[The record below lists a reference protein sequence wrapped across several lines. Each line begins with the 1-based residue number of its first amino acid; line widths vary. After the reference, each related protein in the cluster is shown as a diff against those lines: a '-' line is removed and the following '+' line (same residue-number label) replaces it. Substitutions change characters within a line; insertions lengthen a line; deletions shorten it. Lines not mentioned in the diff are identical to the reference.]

1 MRGDPRLA
9 SKSNSYWKRL
19 SKHVKR
25 SKMENNQA
33 LVYFHYTE
41 AGQLFYVGIS
51 SNKDLGR
58 AETKWNRSK
67 FWQNKV
73 SKHGLNVEIVH
84 DGISWE
90 EALKWEVHYIALY
103 GRRNN
108 NTGVLVNLTD
118 GGDGVLGMVWSD
130 EQKKAMSERAK
141 KRLDSPEARKTMSE
155 QAKKFFENPEARMA
169 QSKRMKER
177 FETAESRKTHTEK
190 IKEYFK
196 NPEAQRSH
204 SEIMKKLFRT
214 PEARRVMSERMKNY
228 FKDPEA
234 RRANSDRLK
243 DRNRTPEARKA
254 MSERMKKHFA
264 SPEARRVVIESKKES
279 NGFYLL
285 NQETGIFYL
294 GFIEAGNSI
303 GLTGRQFQNLFK
315 TLSNP
320 IHKTFLRIDT
330 DETRFYKKPEVK
342 KSSSEAKKE
351 AKGVYVLNL
360 QTGIYYLGFV
370 EAAES
375 VGLTGVQ
382 FHSLF
387 RSPSNPIRKTF
398 LRIDTNNKQAA

>member
-1 MRGDPRLA
+1 
-9 SKSNSYWKRL
+9 
-19 SKHVKR
+19 
-25 SKMENNQA
+25 
-33 LVYFHYTE
+33 
-41 AGQLFYVGIS
+41 
-51 SNKDLGR
+51 
-58 AETKWNRSK
+58 
-67 FWQNKV
+67 
-73 SKHGLNVEIVH
+73 
-84 DGISWE
+84 
-90 EALKWEVHYIALY
+90 
-103 GRRNN
+103 
-108 NTGVLVNLTD
+108 
-118 GGDGVLGMVWSD
+118 
-130 EQKKAMSERAK
+130 
-141 KRLDSPEARKTMSE
+141 
-155 QAKKFFENPEARMA
+155 MA

-177 FETAESRKTHTEK
+177 FETAESRKTHSEK